1 MKELTIPPSAVK
13 KRLQLGLLIAAG
25 LILFVFE
32 ALLPRPLP
40 WFKLGLA
47 NLATVLALYRFDSRS
62 ALLVTVARVL
72 LGSLIIGTFMTPVF
86 WLAFSAGVGSSL
98 AMAGVKGRRS
108 FFLSA
113 IGVSLI
119 GAVTHNLIQLLAA
132 YWLIVH
138 HIQIFRFLPLLLFPA
153 LITGPLIGL
162 LALLIAEKWQ
172 ALAG

>member
-1 MKELTIPPSAVK
+1 MEPVIPPSAVK
-13 KRLQLGLLIAAG
+13 KWLQLGLLIAAG

-47 NLATVLALYRFDSRS
+47 NLATVLALYRFDGRS

-72 LGSLIIGTFMTPVF
+72 LGSLIIGTFLTPVF
-86 WLAFSAGVGSSL
+86 WLAFSAGIGSSL
-98 AMAGVKGRRS
+98 AMAWVKSQGGFS
-108 FFLSA
+108 FSA

-119 GAVTHNLIQLLAA
+119 GAFVHNMVQLLAA

-138 HIQIFRFLPLLLFPA
+138 HVQIFRLLPLLLFPA

-162 LALLIAEKWQ
+162 LALLIVEKGQ

>member
-1 MKELTIPPSAVK
+1 VKGPLIHPSFVK

-32 ALLPRPLP
+32 TLLPRPLP

-47 NLATVLALYRFDSRS
+47 NLATVLALYRFDGRS

-72 LGSLIIGTFMTPVF
+72 LGSLIVGTFMTPVF

-98 AMAGVKGRRS
+98 AMAWVRGCRRFS
-108 FFLSA
+108 LSA

-119 GAVTHNLIQLLAA
+119 GALVHNSIQLLAA

-138 HIQIFRFLPLLLFPA
+138 HAQIFRLLPLLLFPA

-162 LALLIAEKWQ
+162 LALLIVEKWQ